1 MIQAD
6 DGGAMATITIE
17 IPDEIARQ
25 YESLDEIRRTMYE
38 DFVIEQRQQGK
49 FSLGEAAN
57 LLNISYA
64 EFFDLIGRKRL
75 SFINA
80 TTDELDESYHRFQH
94 IMKRASS

>member
-1 MIQAD
+1 
-6 DGGAMATITIE
+6 MATITIE
-17 IPDEIARQ
+17 IPDEIADQ

-57 LLNISYA
+57 LLNITYA
-64 EFFDLIGRKRL
+64 EFFEMIGGKGL

-80 TTDELDESYHRFQH
+80 TPAELDKSYRQFQH
-94 IMKRASS
+94 IMKRAAS